1 MDLTADS
8 QAMLLLCSHLGL
20 SDETG
25 PKPLTLREWNS
36 LARRLLDSSLGTPGG
51 LLGLSIDDL
60 RTELAFSDNETRRL
74 VRLLSRG
81 GGLAIE
87 LERLE
92 SLGIWIVT
100 RADAH
105 YPQRLK
111 QRLKQATPAVLFGAG
126 ERALL
131 EQPGLAVV
139 GSRNV
144 DDHGKTCAD
153 FIGNA
158 CAREGLVLYSGGAR
172 GVDAISTQAALEARG
187 TAVGVLAHSLEKA
200 IRAPDARPRL
210 VSGDLA
216 LVTPYS
222 PNAGFSVGAAMG
234 RNKLIYALA
243 DYALVIA
250 SDAGKGGT
258 WAGATEAL
266 KAKLLPIFV
275 LDGPNVPEGN
285 HQLLQQGA
293 ISFPVSLLT
302 PSLALREWLQVQA
315 DGFAPSL
322 VQARLL

>member
-8 QAMLLLCSHLGL
+8 QTMLMLCSHLGL

-36 LARRLLDSSLGTPGG
+36 LARRILNSSVGTPGG
-51 LLGLSIDDL
+51 LLGLSVDTL
-60 RTELAFSDNETRRL
+60 KVELGLSEEETGRL

-92 SLGIWIVT
+92 SLGIWVLT
-100 RADAH
+100 RVDAY
-105 YPQRLK
+105 YPGRLK
-111 QRLKQATPAVLFGAG
+111 RRLQHAAPPVLFGAG
-126 ERALL
+126 QQELL
-131 EQPGLAVV
+131 GQPGLAVV

-144 DDHGKTCAD
+144 DDSGQACAD
-153 FIGNA
+153 FIGNT

-172 GVDAISTQAALEARG
+172 GVDAISTKAALEARG
-187 TAVGVLAHSLEKA
+187 TAVGVLAHSLEQA
-200 IRAPDARPRL
+200 IRASDVRPRL
-210 VSGDLA
+210 MTGDLA

-222 PNAGFSVGAAMG
+222 PSAGFSVGSAMG
-234 RNKLIYALA
+234 RNKLIYTLA

-250 SDAGKGGT
+250 SEAGRGGT

-266 KAKLLPIFV
+266 KANWVPVFV

-285 HQLLQQGA
+285 QQLLKKGA
-293 ISFPVSLLT
+293 ISFSVSLL
-302 PSLALREWLQVQA
+302 SDSFDLREWLEAGA
-315 DGFAPSL
+315 DNVASPPT
-322 VQARLL
+322 QPRLI